1 MLPNRNNEVRVR
13 ASFDG
18 EVELL
23 VRPGERVY
31 PGQALAVVEGERE
44 VERLASRSPG
54 SVTEVHVRTGQE
66 VRQGA
71 LLLVIQEISLDN

>member
-23 VRPGERVY
+23 VRAGERVY
-31 PGQALAVVEGERE
+31 AGQALAVVEGDRE
-44 VERLASRSPG
+44 VERLASRTPG
-54 SVTEVHVRTGQE
+54 SVTEVLVRTGQE

-71 LLLVIQEISLDN
+71 LLLVIQEIPLEN